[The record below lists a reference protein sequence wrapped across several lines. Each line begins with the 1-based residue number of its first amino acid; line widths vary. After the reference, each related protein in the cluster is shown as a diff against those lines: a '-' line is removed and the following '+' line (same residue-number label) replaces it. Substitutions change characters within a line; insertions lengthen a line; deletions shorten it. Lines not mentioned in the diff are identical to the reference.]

1 MVELKIDIL
10 PVLEVATIRGLCHEI
25 PVKISFGN
33 NSNGSSF
40 TSLNLGPA
48 IDLNGR
54 DDFISD
60 FKVSPNSTYF
70 KLDSDTYTLNFNL
83 KELLMMANL

>member
-1 MVELKIDIL
+1 MKIPPYLANANVKKI
-10 PVLEVATIRGLCHEI
+10 VLSDQT
-25 PVKISFGN
+25 SF
-33 NSNGSSF
+33 NSLS
-40 TSLNLGPA
+40 LGPA

-54 DDFISD
+54 DDFISV

-70 KLDSDTYTLNFNL
+70 TLDSDTYNLNFNL

>member
-1 MVELKIDIL
+1 LNIPPYLANAKVTKF
-10 PVLEVATIRGLCHEI
+10 VLSDQT
-25 PVKISFGN
+25 
-33 NSNGSSF
+33 SF

-70 KLDSDTYTLNFNL
+70 TLDSDTYTLNFNL
-83 KELLMMANL
+83 KELLMTANL